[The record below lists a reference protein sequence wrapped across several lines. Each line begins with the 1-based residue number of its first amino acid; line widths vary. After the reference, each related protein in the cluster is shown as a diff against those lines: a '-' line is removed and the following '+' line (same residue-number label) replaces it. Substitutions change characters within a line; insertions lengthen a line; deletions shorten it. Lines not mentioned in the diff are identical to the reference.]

1 MAAEPETKEQTARL
15 GETQTF
21 LREMISLLQPD
32 VRTRGPGR
40 PQVLPSLCLWAGLL
54 VCVLNGFSSQSALWR
69 LISLQGLWDYPRFAV
84 TDQAVRNRLA
94 SAGEAMQ
101 RLFAQITAVL
111 VERLAPYAQP
121 LAPWAASVVALDCT
135 TLDPVLR
142 KLPVLREVPR
152 GSDALLPG
160 KLAGLFDL
168 RLQVW
173 RKIAFTDEARE
184 NEKVSARAM
193 VSELPRGSLVLA
205 DLGYFGFAWFDD
217 LTAAGHHWISRQ
229 RKKTS
234 VEVRHVFFESAHVTD
249 ALVWL
254 GKYRAD
260 QARYPVRLV
269 RIRVGR
275 EEWEYLTNLLDPK
288 LLPVAEIA
296 RLYARRWDIEMAIKL
311 VKRELGLHLLWSAK
325 TEVIL
330 AQVWAVLCIAQ
341 ILQALRQEVA
351 GRAGVDAFDVSM
363 SLLLSCWSGG
373 LPGRSDSAVF
383 RPRDQ
388 LVVHVDAESGLHRL
402 EPHALGDARWER
414 DVVRPVEPCLLSVE
428 AR

>member
-1 MAAEPETKEQTARL
+1 
-15 GETQTF
+15 
-21 LREMISLLQPD
+21 
-32 VRTRGPGR
+32 
-40 PQVLPSLCLWAGLL
+40 
-54 VCVLNGFSSQSALWR
+54 
-69 LISLQGLWDYPRFAV
+69 
-84 TDQAVRNRLA
+84 
-94 SAGEAMQ
+94 
-101 RLFAQITAVL
+101 
-111 VERLAPYAQP
+111 
-121 LAPWAASVVALDCT
+121 VVALDCT

-234 VEVRHVFFESAHVTD
+234 VEVRHLFFESAHVTD

-260 QARYPVRLV
+260 EARYPVRLV

-275 EEWEYLTNLLDPK
+275 EEWEYLTMCSIPSCC
-288 LLPVAEIA
+288 
-296 RLYARRWDIEMAIKL
+296 RLRRSHGCT
-311 VKRELGLHLLWSAK
+311 R
-325 TEVIL
+325 
-330 AQVWAVLCIAQ
+330 
-341 ILQALRQEVA
+341 
-351 GRAGVDAFDVSM
+351 
-363 SLLLSCWSGG
+363 
-373 LPGRSDSAVF
+373 
-383 RPRDQ
+383 
-388 LVVHVDAESGLHRL
+388 
-402 EPHALGDARWER
+402 GDGTSRW
-414 DVVRPVEPCLLSVE
+414 PSSW
-428 AR
+428 